1 MVFMNQAHNLKDA
14 YKNLDPTHP
23 LLPEESAFFVERD
36 HSQRREMGENLR
48 FMLDAP
54 GRYARFLFTG
64 HRGSGKGTE
73 LNRLKQELE
82 DAFFVVLYS
91 VTKKLDVRDLEYS
104 DLVFSIGLGIVET
117 LKENPDLANKTPDKL
132 LTPIIDFFAEIY
144 NEKAYQEKTELGVE
158 IKPSIWNL
166 LSAFARVGTERSSR
180 TVVRKKISGSL
191 RNLITA
197 IDDLARYV
205 ERETNKKV
213 LVIIEDLDKLDETAA
228 RELFYEHG
236 KTLSDIPLHL
246 IYTFPISLRH
256 SQDFMQIGAFFQS
269 FDLPN
274 IKTHARD
281 NQKLN
286 AGSDRL
292 KEILTRRV
300 ADGLFETGALELLA
314 EKSGGLV
321 RHLILLASE
330 ATIQANLAK
339 RTKINTKDV
348 EIAVAD
354 LRAEFSRVLTNEQK
368 DLLRLV
374 RGNKEVNNTK
384 EFQDLLFTLSVL
396 EYRNDDPEPWYDVH
410 PIVQDLL

>member
-1 MVFMNQAHNLKDA
+1 M
-14 YKNLDPTHP
+14 
-23 LLPEESAFFVERD
+23 
-36 HSQRREMGENLR
+36 
-48 FMLDAP
+48 
-54 GRYARFLFTG
+54 
-64 HRGSGKGTE
+64 
-73 LNRLKQELE
+73 
-82 DAFFVVLYS
+82 
-91 VTKKLDVRDLEYS
+91 
-104 DLVFSIGLGIVET
+104 
-117 LKENPDLANKTPDKL
+117 
-132 LTPIIDFFAEIY
+132 
-144 NEKAYQEKTELGVE
+144 
-158 IKPSIWNL
+158 
-166 LSAFARVGTERSSR
+166 
-180 TVVRKKISGSL
+180 VRKKISGSL

-205 ERETNKKV
+205 EQQTNKKV

-274 IKTHARD
+274 IKTHTRD
-281 NQKLN
+281 NQKLA
-286 AGSDRL
+286 AGLDRL

-348 EIAVAD
+348 ETAVAD

>member
-1 MVFMNQAHNLKDA
+1 VNQAHNLKDA

-23 LLPEESAFFVERD
+23 LSPEESAFFVERD
-36 HSQRREMGENLR
+36 HSQRHEMGEELR

-82 DAFFVVLYS
+82 NDFFVVLYS
-91 VTKKLDVRDLEYS
+91 VTQKLDVRDLEYS
-104 DLVFSIGLGIVET
+104 DLVFSIGLGIVDT
-117 LKENPDLANKTPDKL
+117 LKQNPALANKTPDNL
-132 LTPIIDFFAEIY
+132 LKPIIDFFAEIY
-144 NEKAYQEKTELGVE
+144 NEKAFEEKTELGVE
-158 IKPSIWNL
+158 LKPSILNL

-180 TVVRKKISGSL
+180 TTVRKKISGSL

-205 ERETNKKV
+205 ERETKKKV
-213 LVIIEDLDKLDETAA
+213 LVIIEDLDKLDEKDA

-256 SQDFMQIGAFFQS
+256 SQDFMQIGALFKS

-281 NQKLN
+281 NQPLDTGLKQ
-286 AGSDRL
+286 L
-292 KEILTRRV
+292 KEILTKRV
-300 ADGLFETGALELLA
+300 AIGLFDTGALELLA

-321 RHLILLASE
+321 RHLILLASD

-339 RTKINTKDV
+339 RTKINKQDV
-348 EIAVAD
+348 ETAVAE
-354 LRAEFSRVLTNEQK
+354 LRAEFSRVLTGDQK
-368 DLLRLV
+368 TRLKAIQNSKSV
-374 RGNKEVNNTK
+374 DDIQDY
-384 EFQDLLFTLSVL
+384 QDLLFNLSLL
-396 EYRNDDPEPWYDVH
+396 EYRNGEPKPWYDAH